1 MEVFTV
7 TRTKTL
13 KSWAQEEFEAPVP
26 SYQTLIRYAKN
37 GMISPQPF
45 KAGRCWR
52 VDTNARFIGMN
63 SKPTIKQNDDPRLLR
78 ILEDGSS
85 T

>member
-1 MEVFTV
+1 MA
-7 TRTKTL
+7 RTQTL
-13 KSWAQEEFEAPVP
+13 IEWAAHEFSEPIP

-37 GMISPQPF
+37 GMISPRPY

-52 VDTNARFIGMN
+52 VEKSARFIGLIE
-63 SKPTIKQNDDPRLLR
+63 KPPIKKDDDPRLMR
-78 ILEDGSS
+78 ILEDGSP

>member
-1 MEVFTV
+1 MA
-7 TRTKTL
+7 RTQTL
-13 KSWAQEEFEAPVP
+13 TEWATQEFSEPIP

-37 GMISPQPF
+37 GMISPRPY

-52 VDTNARFIGMN
+52 VENSARFIGLIA
-63 SKPTIKQNDDPRLLR
+63 KPTINHGDDPRLMR
-78 ILEDGSS
+78 ILEDGSP

>member
-1 MEVFTV
+1 M
-7 TRTKTL
+7 TRTQTL
-13 KSWAQEEFEAPVP
+13 KEWAVLEFSEPVP

-37 GMISPQPF
+37 GLISPRPY

-52 VDTNARFIGMN
+52 VEKNARFIGLAE
-63 SKPTIKQNDDPRLLR
+63 KPTIKKDDDPRLMR
-78 ILEDGSS
+78 ILEDGSP